1 MAGRRTKIVAT
12 IGPASDDPR
21 ILRALIDAGMDM
33 ARLSLAH
40 GPVDATIERMARVR
54 AAAQESGRII
64 GVLADL
70 PGPKVRAASFVDG
83 GVYLEV
89 GNTVSLVPAEPGDRS
104 DGSCIAVDHPTLLSE
119 LVVGDR
125 VALGDGGVLLLIEAV
140 DRERATAKVRSSGR
154 LEGRPGVNLPP
165 ERFSIATP
173 TAEDLRA
180 LDVLCEAGVDSVA
193 VSFVRDHRDVR
204 AVKRAAGPDG
214 PIVVAKIET
223 QSAVDDIERVIAEA
237 DGVMVARGDLG
248 VRCALED
255 VPHYQKR
262 IIRVGV
268 AYARPVITAT
278 QMLESMIHAPTPT
291 RAEVSDVANAVFDGT
306 SAVMLSAET
315 AIGRDPV
322 NVVHTMSRIAERA
335 ERDFDYAGWG
345 SRLGRQQTQAQPARE
360 PTVRI
365 TAAISAAAW
374 RAATEIDAAAIIAC
388 TNSGATARAI
398 SRFRPT
404 APILAATP
412 SITTARRLSVAW
424 GIQPMLVD
432 AQSTTDDIV
441 WFAVQAATQKGYVKP
456 NDVVAV
462 LVGSPIEPE
471 PTTDVL
477 RLVRVH

>member
-1 MAGRRTKIVAT
+1 MRRTKIVAT
-12 IGPASDDPR
+12 IGPASDDPVTLQR
-21 ILRALIDAGMDM
+21 MTEAGMDM
-33 ARLSLAH
+33 ARVSLAH
-40 GPVDATIERMARVR
+40 GPVEESISRIQRIRKATAG
-54 AAAQESGRII
+54 AGRLV

-70 PGPKVRAASFVDG
+70 PGPKIRAAAFPDG
-83 GVYLEV
+83 GVYLGV
-89 GNTVSLVPAEPGDRS
+89 GDDVSLMPAEDGDRS
-104 DGSCIAVDHPTLLSE
+104 DAGRIAVDHATLLAD
-119 LVVGDR
+119 VVAGDR
-125 VALGDGGVLLLIEAV
+125 IALGDGGVLMRVEAV
-140 DRERATAKVRSSGR
+140 DGRAAKARVLSAGR
-154 LEGRPGVNLPP
+154 IEGRPGVNLPP
-165 ERFSIATP
+165 ERISITTP
-173 TAEDLRA
+173 TESDLRMLEA
-180 LDVLCEAGVDSVA
+180 VCQAGVDGVA

-204 AVKRAAGPDG
+204 TAKLAAGSDG
-214 PIVVAKIET
+214 PMIVAKIET
-223 QSAVDDIERVIAEA
+223 QSAVDDIDRVIAES

-255 VPHYQKR
+255 VPHYQKQ

-268 AYARPVITAT
+268 AYGRPVITAT

-322 NVVHTMSRIAERA
+322 NVIATMARVTERA
-335 ERDFDYAGWG
+335 ELDFDYVGWG
-345 SRLGRQQTQAQPARE
+345 SRLGRLQTAAGLGLSPRQ
-360 PTVRI
+360 RI

-374 RAATEIDAAAIIAC
+374 RASAEADVTAIIAC

-412 SITTARRLSVAW
+412 SLKTARQLSAAW
-424 GIQPMLVD
+424 GIQALLVD
-432 AQSTTDDIV
+432 AQSSTDDIV
-441 WFAVQAATQKGYVKP
+441 WFAVQAAASEGLVHP
-456 NDVVAV
+456 DEVVAV

-471 PTTDVL
+471 PMTDVL